1 MKNTWAYGVT
11 ALFLSFV
18 ALMVSF
24 AVIAGKNK
32 EKLVVKNYYQAELAF
47 QHQIDKVYNAN
58 ALAEKPS
65 IKLNADES
73 AIEVFFP
80 KAIYADGVKGNL
92 LLYRPN
98 APDLDKEIDV
108 KPDASGTQKIDASRL
123 EKGRWKAKLN
133 WETNGIEYYMEEVI
147 NL

>member
-32 EKLVVKNYYQAELAF
+32 EKLVVKNYYQAELDF
-47 QHQIDKVYNAN
+47 QQQIDKVDNAN
-58 ALAEKPS
+58 ALSEKPS
-65 IKLNADES
+65 IKLTEDKS

-80 KAIYADGVKGNL
+80 QPIYADGVKGNL
-92 LLYRPN
+92 LFYRPN
-98 APDLDKEIDV
+98 APDLDKEIEV
-108 KPDASGTQKIDASRL
+108 KPDASGTQKINTSDL
-123 EKGRWKAKLN
+123 EKGRWKIKLN
-133 WETNGIEYYMEEVI
+133 WETNGISYYTEEVI